1 MRKKV
6 TDFQLL
12 KYHNYFLTGT
22 EIEMIGKAFADEVFM
37 VFANDHP
44 NVEILLINAN
54 DDVKQMIKRVST
66 DLLAGQE
73 KLIKYLFL
81 NETLSKSG

>member
-1 MRKKV
+1 
-6 TDFQLL
+6 
-12 KYHNYFLTGT
+12 
-22 EIEMIGKAFADEVFM
+22 MIGKAFADEVFM